1 MNKLHKL
8 FKPNSV
14 AVIGASQKALRAGH
28 VVMRNLLQSGFGGAI
43 MPVTP
48 RYKAVSGVIAYPDV
62 ASLPY
67 TPDIAILCTNVS
79 RNEQLLKE
87 LDERGTPFAIVISD
101 DPKPLDI
108 SSFEHSSFRPKQLR
122 YHPSLAQF

>member
-1 MNKLHKL
+1 
-8 FKPNSV
+8 
-14 AVIGASQKALRAGH
+14 GASQKALRAGQ
-28 VVMRNLLQSGFGGAI
+28 VVIRNLLQRGFGGAI

-101 DPKPLDI
+101 DPNPLDI
-108 SSFEHSSFRPKQLR
+108 SSLNIRLLGPN
-122 YHPSLAQF
+122 SLGIILPWHNFNCTF

>member
-62 ASLPY
+62 ASYP
-67 TPDIAILCTNVS
+67 IRQILRFYVRTFHATSNC
-79 RNEQLLKE
+79 LK
-87 LDERGTPFAIVISD
+87 S
-101 DPKPLDI
+101 
-108 SSFEHSSFRPKQLR
+108 
-122 YHPSLAQF
+122 

>member
-101 DPKPLDI
+101 DAQHF
-108 SSFEHSSFRPKQLR
+108 SFVWLEK
-122 YHPSLAQF
+122 Y